1 MPNFDLER
9 LINEP
14 IYAFDFQRMIGDVA
28 DFLDFS
34 EINIELKYRQE
45 LQGIHKSDE
54 NGELPSEYREHLEE
68 NAKYRF
74 EVNLPLRVRY
84 GAVLALI
91 TSVEWSVS
99 ILEQRLKQPISYN
112 NKPKGC
118 NETVHVLTELQNRTG
133 KRSTEVVEDYKAL
146 VNVRNC
152 IAHTSGIEKMY
163 KHRSELVEAI
173 NRLTGFSL
181 DNWDFLGKQVCIQK
195 DALTPYIEKIC
206 DFIVKCHESAE
217 AKGLSRDSQRR

>member
-45 LQGIHKSDE
+45 LQGIHESDE

-74 EVNLPLRVRY
+74 EVSLPLRVRY
-84 GAVLALI
+84 GAVLSLI
-91 TSVEWSVS
+91 TSVEWSVR
-99 ILEQRLKQPISYN
+99 IFEQWLKQPICYE

-118 NETVHVLTELQNRTG
+118 NETIYAISELQNRTG
-133 KRSTEVVEDYKAL
+133 ISSADIVEDYKAF
-146 VNVRNC
+146 VHVRNC
-152 IAHTSGIEKMY
+152 IAHNAGIEDRY
-163 KHRSELVEAI
+163 KYQSDLVEAV
-173 NRLTGFSL
+173 NRLSGFSL
-181 DNWDFLGKQVCIQK
+181 DNWGFFGKQVCIQK
-195 DALTPYIEKIC
+195 EALTPYIEKIR
-206 DFIVKCHESAE
+206 DFIVICHESAE
-217 AKGLSRDSQRR
+217 AKGLLRDSQRR